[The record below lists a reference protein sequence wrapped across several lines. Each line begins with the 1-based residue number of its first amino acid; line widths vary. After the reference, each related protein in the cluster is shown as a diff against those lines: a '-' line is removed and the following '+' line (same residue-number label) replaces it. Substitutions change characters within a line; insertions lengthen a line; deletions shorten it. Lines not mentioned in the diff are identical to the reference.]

1 MIDFPILKM
10 LLKLQFQAQT
20 GISFYSDFDQKVSIS
35 TKLAV
40 PFLNEYLYFSLIYLN
55 NSCLD
60 QRRFYTTNLLMVW
73 QNLLIYK
80 SIFQENCMQRNAA
93 GWKNETKK
101 QDHLKNKSL
110 NNIFWGQLN
119 LPLFGSQSDLQLSAF
134 ERKISARFSC
144 WIYQPPKLI
153 EFCWFKIYLWNQSYN
168 VKIPKPGKV
177 W

>member
-1 MIDFPILKM
+1 MNIYIFHYSIWIMFIHVWIREDSIPQICLWFDKICWSIKAYF
-10 LLKLQFQAQT
+10 K
-20 GISFYSDFDQKVSIS
+20 SF
-35 TKLAV
+35 
-40 PFLNEYLYFSLIYLN
+40 FL
-55 NSCLD
+55 
-60 QRRFYTTNLLMVW
+60 
-73 QNLLIYK
+73 
-80 SIFQENCMQRNAA
+80 ENWMQHNAA

-110 NNIFWGQLN
+110 KNIFWGQLN